1 MMLGMKFFLGKKS
14 VSAFVVIS
22 VLMGAETVYAG
33 GIGERYLAVDVGTT
47 ENSDNTDL
55 YYYDAGSGDY
65 LAERADQAVGVRAGY
80 RVTDKVA
87 IEAGYVDLG
96 RTFDAVEYPDG
107 LYGMGEQKTRAL
119 TLGVVGSAALGHQ
132 VNAYAK
138 AGVAYYQSK
147 ATYDDVLLPA
157 ELKVSDTGFT
167 PTVGL
172 GVSYRLSNHLAVNTG
187 FDYYH
192 ELGQR
197 EDLFDNTD
205 NSLETVKSSTGVLSL
220 GLGYSF

>member
-1 MMLGMKFFLGKKS
+1 MKFFLGKKS

>member
-1 MMLGMKFFLGKKS
+1 MEVFLGNRS
-14 VSAFVVIS
+14 LSAFVVVS
-22 VLMGAETVYAG
+22 VLMGAETAYAG
-33 GIGERYLAVDVGTT
+33 GIGERYLAVDAGIT

-55 YYYDAGSGDY
+55 YYFDAGSGDY

-132 VNAYAK
+132 VSAYAK

-172 GVSYRLSNHLAVNTG
+172 GVGYRLSNHLAVNTG

-197 EDLFDNTD
+197 EDLFDNAD

>member
-1 MMLGMKFFLGKKS
+1 LGFYESVFGKKS
-14 VSAFVVIS
+14 LGAFVAVS
-22 VLMGAETVYAG
+22 VLISAEAVYAG
-33 GIGERYLAVDVGTT
+33 GIGERYLAVDAGIT
-47 ENSDNTDL
+47 ENSDNTNL
-55 YYYDAGSGDY
+55 YYCDCGPGDY

-80 RVTDKVA
+80 RMTDKVA

-107 LYGMGEQKTRAL
+107 LYGLGEQKTRAL
-119 TLGVVGSAALGHQ
+119 TLGVVGSAALSHQ
-132 VNAYAK
+132 VSAYAK

-147 ATYDDVLLPA
+147 ATYDDALLPA

-167 PTVGL
+167 PTVGF
-172 GVSYRLSNHLAVNTG
+172 GASYRLSNQWAANAG

-197 EDLFDNTD
+197 EDLFDNAD
-205 NSLETVKSSTGVLSL
+205 NSIETVKSSTGVLSV